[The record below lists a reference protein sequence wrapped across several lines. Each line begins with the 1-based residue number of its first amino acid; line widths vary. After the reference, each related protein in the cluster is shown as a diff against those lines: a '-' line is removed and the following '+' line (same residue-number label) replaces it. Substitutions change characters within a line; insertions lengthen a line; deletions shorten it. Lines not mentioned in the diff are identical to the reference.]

1 MEASRILKKD
11 SRAADKRGC
20 ARALRVIGQVL
31 ADLHID
37 EFELNRD
44 GDEFTVHTQPRA
56 LRKAPARIKLGA
68 LLHRLQDRYMGLQA
82 RIPKTSPAGSGLQL
96 HYTPADIERL
106 DCEHQIRSLTDGKK
120 PDPYSLPEM
129 LRVVG
134 SYVDQRGRLVSLAKA
149 QEQLTLQYLTDH
161 GEMKTEDHSVAS
173 FYDLS
178 VHMYL
183 KRRDRLL
190 PGLSN
195 LRYRALK

>member
-1 MEASRILKKD
+1 MEASRSLKKD
-11 SRAADKRGC
+11 SRAADKQGC

-37 EFELNRD
+37 EFELDRD
-44 GDEFTVHTQPRA
+44 GDKFTVYAQFRA

-68 LLHRLQDRYMGLQA
+68 LLHRLQDRYLGLRA
-82 RIPKTSPAGSGLQL
+82 GIPKTSPAGSLQL

-129 LRVVG
+129 LRLVG
-134 SYVDQRGRLVSLAKA
+134 SYVNQRGRLVSLSKV
-149 QEQLTLQYLTDH
+149 QEHLTLQYLTDH
-161 GEMKTEDHSVAS
+161 GELKIEDHNAAS

-183 KRRDRLL
+183 KRRGRPL
-190 PGLSN
+190 P
-195 LRYRALK
+195 

>member
-1 MEASRILKKD
+1 MEASRNLKKD
-11 SRAADKRGC
+11 NRAVAKQGC

-37 EFELNRD
+37 EFELDRD
-44 GDEFTVHTQPRA
+44 GDEFTVYAQPRA

-68 LLHRLQDRYMGLQA
+68 LLHRLQDRYLGLRA
-82 RIPKTSPAGSGLQL
+82 GIPKTSAARSALQL

-129 LRVVG
+129 LRLVG
-134 SYVDQRGRLVSLAKA
+134 SYLDQRGRLVSLSKV
-149 QEQLTLQYLTDH
+149 QEHLTLQYLTDH
-161 GEMKTEDHSVAS
+161 GELKTEDHNVAS

-183 KRRDRLL
+183 KRRGRQL
-190 PGLSN
+190 P
-195 LRYRALK
+195 